1 MRNEDDDKVL
11 ETGTDLLE
19 KLEDTSQIQE
29 RVREVT
35 LMDPFMQL
43 RVDLLE
49 FFRNRITEIQ
59 KHDSFI
65 TEIEDAL
72 REELESDELDFDQKM
87 RLYKTITSQAIA
99 SQEGILSLFRPTP
112 GAPSILAQNLSEKEE
127 KKDNFEEIFEKLS
140 ASDLQKIDRLTRFL
154 ENFPEEEEEDDV

>member
-1 MRNEDDDKVL
+1 MGNDDDKVL
-11 ETGTDLLE
+11 ETGTELLD
-19 KLEDTSQIQE
+19 KLEDHSAIQE

-49 FFRNRITEIQ
+49 FFRNRIAEIQ
-59 KHDSFI
+59 KHDDFI
-65 TEIEDAL
+65 TEIESSL
-72 REELESDELDFDQKM
+72 REELYSDELDFDQKM
-87 RLYKTITSQAIA
+87 RLYKMITTQSIA

-127 KKDNFEEIFEKLS
+127 KRDNFEETFDRLS
-140 ASDLQKIDRLTRFL
+140 SKDLQKIDLLTRFL
-154 ENFPEEEEEDDV
+154 ENFPEEEEEGEE